1 MSHRSLNQ
9 SGSQSFR
16 SSQQQSPGGLVGRQD
31 RQSPQQGS
39 PGGWG
44 GRQGQQSHQQGSPS
58 GWGGRQGQQ
67 SHPQGSPSGWGSR
80 QDSQSPPSQ
89 MGFDLHAPLRRAM
102 LSTLLAKKIS
112 AARNHGTTS
121 IANAFLFRTSRDGP
135 IRSFEQLERYACKN
149 GMATIAALLLFM
161 FNPGTQM
168 FQEAKRLAEDQV
180 YLVIPSCIGTSTR
193 RDPNDVWSANGGVGG
208 SCGAYDK
215 QEWGSGANIDAPEMQ
230 RSIVAACDIQAVPTL
245 MRVPLK
251 TFCDAMAEVGA
262 IPLQVEM
269 DSQRS
274 SPVESPAQSAFGYSQ
289 AEDDLS
295 ESKFD
300 EWGNRL

>member
-1 MSHRSLNQ
+1 MWHRSPNP
-9 SGSQSFR
+9 SGSQNYRSPQQR
-16 SSQQQSPGGLVGRQD
+16 SSGGWESRQD
-31 RQSPQQGS
+31 R
-39 PGGWG
+39 
-44 GRQGQQSHQQGSPS
+44 
-58 GWGGRQGQQ
+58 
-67 SHPQGSPSGWGSR
+67 
-80 QDSQSPPSQ
+80 QSPPSQ
-89 MGFDLHAPLRRAM
+89 MGFDLHTPLRHAM

-121 IANAFLFRTSRDGP
+121 IANAFLFRMSRDGP
-135 IRSFEQLERYACKN
+135 ITSFEQLERYACQN
-149 GMATIAALLLFM
+149 GMANIAALLLFV
-161 FNPGTQM
+161 FNPRTQM
-168 FQEAKRLAEDQV
+168 FREAKRLEEDQV

-230 RSIVAACDIQAVPTL
+230 RSIVAACDIKADPNL

-274 SPVESPAQSAFGYSQ
+274 SPVESPAQSAFGYFQ
-289 AEDDLS
+289 AKDEPG

-300 EWGNRL
+300 DWGNPL